1 MTDTRDRHVAIRQ
14 AGHAFMY
21 LVEGA
26 KLDRVSVEDDGTG
39 SDGFVQIADDA
50 FHVGEIECD
59 HHLSIDEIAADLR
72 VTYAGCCAEIVH
84 LGGSI
89 DPQSV
94 NTDVLLT
101 DDTCDILMTLIDV
114 GVALNEGNGR
124 EFLQSAMEET
134 TAILEEPAARRTV
147 TALAEA
153 LIEHRELAGREA
165 QKIMVNALLESKAP

>member
-1 MTDTRDRHVAIRQ
+1 MADTRDRHVAIRQ

-26 KLDRVSVEDDGTG
+26 KLDGVSIEDDGTG
-39 SDGFVQIADDA
+39 RDGFVQIADDD
-50 FHVGEIECD
+50 FHVGEIEGD
-59 HHLSIDEIAADLR
+59 HHLSIDEITADLR
-72 VTYAGCCAEIVH
+72 VTCAEIVH
-84 LGGSI
+84 LGSTI

-101 DDTCDILMTLIDV
+101 DDAYDILMTLVDV
-114 GVALNEGNGR
+114 GVALNADNGR

>member
-39 SDGFVQIADDA
+39 SDWFVQIADDA

-72 VTYAGCCAEIVH
+72 VTCAGYCAEIVY

-89 DPQSV
+89 NPQSV
-94 NTDVLLT
+94 DTDVLLT
-101 DDTCDILMTLIDV
+101 EDMCDILMTLVDV
-114 GVALNEGNGR
+114 GVA
-124 EFLQSAMEET
+124 
-134 TAILEEPAARRTV
+134 
-147 TALAEA
+147 
-153 LIEHRELAGREA
+153 
-165 QKIMVNALLESKAP
+165 